1 MRALAYK
8 SRVPKVISRLFISL
22 YRFVDYEIMPDYGT
36 FDIFRDQKIEEDL
49 DNYPNYLAQVF
60 EVIPIGVE

>member
-1 MRALAYK
+1 
-8 SRVPKVISRLFISL
+8 
-22 YRFVDYEIMPDYGT
+22 MPDYGT